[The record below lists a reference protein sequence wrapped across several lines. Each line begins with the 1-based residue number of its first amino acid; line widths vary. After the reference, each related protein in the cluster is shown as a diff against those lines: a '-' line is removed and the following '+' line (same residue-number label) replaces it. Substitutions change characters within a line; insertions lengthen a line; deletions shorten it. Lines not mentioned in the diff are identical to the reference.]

1 MLLIVGTKSTE
12 IKRGKFS
19 GAICPKCREVAEF
32 DYFVNSKYTFIT
44 LIPLFPVGKEAV
56 VVCNECDE
64 IIDINDLHDTTVEK
78 LAAENNDL
86 KNPIWTYFGSFVL
99 VLAIIYG
106 IYSYF
111 KSNDETEKF
120 VQNPSVNDVYAIKD
134 AKGFY
139 YTFRIDSLSN
149 DSIYATENDYQVD
162 LPYNIDEINLPENYT
177 KSKISYSKK
186 ELKNLYQEDY
196 ISSIIRK

>member
-19 GAICPKCREVAEF
+19 GTICPKCREVAEF

-106 IYSYF
+106 IYNYF